1 MVNIEVHKLARI
13 IGGIF
18 WETFAFSEL
27 GFDYNKAVMN
37 SNFFKVE

>member
-18 WETFAFSEL
+18 WETFAFSEI
-27 GFDYNKAVMN
+27 GFDYKKAVTN
-37 SNFFKVE
+37 SNFLKVE